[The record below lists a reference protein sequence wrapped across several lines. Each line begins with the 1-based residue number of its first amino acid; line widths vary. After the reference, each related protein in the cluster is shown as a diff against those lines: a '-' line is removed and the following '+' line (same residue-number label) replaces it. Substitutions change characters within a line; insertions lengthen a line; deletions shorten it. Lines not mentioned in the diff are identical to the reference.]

1 METLLLQINTDEYIL
16 VTIYLFTNKKVRK
29 SDYMSNNETHDL
41 FSLRFSL
48 YC

>member
-16 VTIYLFTNKKVRK
+16 VTIYLFTEKKVRK
-29 SDYMSNNETHDL
+29 SHYMSYNEIQVL
-41 FSLRFSL
+41 FSLRSSL